1 MTSRVEVRPS
11 GIHGQGLFALVPIP
25 RRQCVG
31 ELSGELIPEEEARR
45 RAARERCI
53 AIVEFD
59 DGVALDASQGNEF
72 KHINHSCDPNTSMR
86 RVGHRVEFHS
96 RRRIEAGEEL
106 TCDYGETHHDGQLP
120 CRCGSRRCRG
130 AI

>member
-11 GIHGQGLFALVPIP
+11 GIHGFGLFALEAIP
-25 RRQCVG
+25 RRRNVG
-31 ELSGELIPEEEARR
+31 ELTGELVSEAEGQR
-45 RAARERCI
+45 RASRGQCI

-59 DGVALDASQGNEF
+59 DGVSLDASQGNEF
-72 KHINHSCDPNTSMR
+72 RHVNHSCDPNTIMR
-86 RVGHRVEFHS
+86 RVEHRVEFHS

-120 CRCGSRRCRG
+120 CRCGSARCRG